1 MSFHNECHIVD
12 VFTFNKL
19 KCVFMFNSSN
29 KAMRSLFEGLGAL
42 EFTIFPEG
50 SIKINLGIP

>member
-1 MSFHNECHIVD
+1 M
-12 VFTFNKL
+12 
-19 KCVFMFNSSN
+19 CVYMFNSSN

-50 SIKINLGIP
+50 SIKINQEFPESCSLL